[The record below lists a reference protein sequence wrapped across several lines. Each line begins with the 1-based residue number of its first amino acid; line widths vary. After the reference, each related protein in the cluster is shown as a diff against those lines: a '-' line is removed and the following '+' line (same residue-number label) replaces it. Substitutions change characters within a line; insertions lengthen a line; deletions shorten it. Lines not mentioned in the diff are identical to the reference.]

1 MRWGEWPFL
10 DHFDWLNVPF
20 GKITGPRACA
30 RGAGELR
37 VRAIIKDDYKR
48 KKSDENGCAKDM
60 IIWLY
65 ITILSAFTG
74 LICSV
79 FLKGR
84 IGVICSGVIPW
95 LGLLAWLL
103 YQEYFVPYKGGGASM
118 WPVAQLFAG
127 TIAAAIGIISYKLTV
142 HIKTNGDKSGKAL

>member
-1 MRWGEWPFL
+1 
-10 DHFDWLNVPF
+10 
-20 GKITGPRACA
+20 
-30 RGAGELR
+30 
-37 VRAIIKDDYKR
+37 
-48 KKSDENGCAKDM
+48 M

-127 TIAAAIGIISYKLTV
+127 TIAAAIGIIAYKLTV
-142 HIKTNGDKSGKAL
+142 HIKTNGDKSEKAL

>member
-1 MRWGEWPFL
+1 
-10 DHFDWLNVPF
+10 
-20 GKITGPRACA
+20 
-30 RGAGELR
+30 
-37 VRAIIKDDYKR
+37 
-48 KKSDENGCAKDM
+48 M

-84 IGVICSGVIPW
+84 IGVISSGVIPW
-95 LGLLAWLL
+95 TGLLAWLL

-127 TIAAAIGIISYKLTV
+127 TIAAAIGIIAFKLTV
-142 HIKTNGDKSGKAL
+142 HIKTNDDKSGKTL